1 MDISRNTYLEVDANK
16 IKNNIKK
23 LIQQYAEY
31 DYYIGVVKANCY
43 GCDDEK
49 LAITKAIAESGCNY
63 LAVATLEEA
72 LRIRKQLNEIPI
84 LVFGHIQ
91 PSCIEIAKENN
102 ITITVISKEYAEEI
116 IKYDCKNL
124 RVHLKINT
132 GMNRLGVS
140 NKEELKKVYDLCNQ
154 ENMDIEGIYTHIYE
168 AKSKVDYEKQINR
181 FYDITSVIDLSKI
194 KIVHISASEALT
206 KYKKEKDVNGCR
218 LGIIMYGFTEEKS
231 LQLESPIKLVSEIIQ
246 IHELEKGEIVG
257 YDAVFKAEK
266 KTRIAVVPIG
276 YADGIVRKNT
286 GRDVY
291 INNKRYPIVGNI
303 CMDMLF
309 VEIDNTVHLHD
320 KVYLLKDNEHIE
332 EVANYLD
339 TISYEVLS
347 GIGNR
352 VNRKTKI
359 IE

>member
-1 MDISRNTYLEVDANK
+1 
-16 IKNNIKK
+16 
-23 LIQQYAEY
+23 
-31 DYYIGVVKANCY
+31 
-43 GCDDEK
+43 
-49 LAITKAIAESGCNY
+49 
-63 LAVATLEEA
+63 
-72 LRIRKQLNEIPI
+72 
-84 LVFGHIQ
+84 
-91 PSCIEIAKENN
+91 
-102 ITITVISKEYAEEI
+102 
-116 IKYDCKNL
+116 
-124 RVHLKINT
+124 
-132 GMNRLGVS
+132 
-140 NKEELKKVYDLCNQ
+140 
-154 ENMDIEGIYTHIYE
+154 
-168 AKSKVDYEKQINR
+168 
-181 FYDITSVIDLSKI
+181 
-194 KIVHISASEALT
+194 
-206 KYKKEKDVNGCR
+206 
-218 LGIIMYGFTEEKS
+218 MYGFTEEKS

-257 YDAVFKAEK
+257 YDAVFKVEK

-359 IE
+359 TE